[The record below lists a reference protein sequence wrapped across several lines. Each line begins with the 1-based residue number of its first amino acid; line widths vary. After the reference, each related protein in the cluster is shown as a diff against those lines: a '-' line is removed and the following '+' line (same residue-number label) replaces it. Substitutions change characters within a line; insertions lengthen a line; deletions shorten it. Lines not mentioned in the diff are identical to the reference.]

1 MSVIFPTPSVK
12 KQTHNFLSMEKRDA
26 ASRRQKFL
34 TSKQAGMTLVE
45 IMISLLIGAI
55 LLGGVLQIFLS
66 TKQTYRMQEG
76 ISRLQE
82 NARFAMEFLTR
93 DLRMAGL
100 MGCLSR
106 QQASITNN
114 LNPSGTGYDPQIHNF
129 QQNIAGTNGTAGAN
143 AALDQPDS
151 ITLQGAL
158 GTGLTIQPPF
168 GPQAS
173 AVLKVASDNGLKQG
187 DIILVSDCSKG
198 DIFQISNANPDSSG
212 NLVHNTG
219 NVTEPGNFNPS
230 NPGCP
235 GMNAH
240 CLSKVY
246 NNEAQI
252 YQVSTF
258 TYSIQ
263 NGANGEPALWLSTAL
278 GSSTTNTELVENIEN
293 MQILYGEDANSDGA
307 PDYYVPAGTAGLN
320 MTQVVS
326 VRVSILASTE
336 NGLSSTPLAYT
347 YNGGTTTF
355 KWTAPTQSDRRIR
368 RVFTSTIAIR
378 NRLP

>member
-1 MSVIFPTPSVK
+1 MSVFFPTPSVK
-12 KQTHNFLSMEKRDA
+12 KQNHDFLSIEKRDA
-26 ASRRQKFL
+26 ASRQQKFP

-55 LLGGVLQIFLS
+55 LLGGILQIFLN

-82 NARFAMEFLTR
+82 NARFAMDFLSR

-100 MGCLSR
+100 MGCLSN
-106 QQASITNN
+106 QMTSITNN
-114 LNPSGTGYDPQIHNF
+114 LNPSGTGYDPLLHAF
-129 QQNIAGTNGTAGAN
+129 QQNIAGTNGTAGTS

-151 ITLQGAL
+151 ITLQGTF
-158 GTGLTIQPPF
+158 GSGLTIESPF

-173 AVLKVASDNGLKQG
+173 ANIKVPSGNGLSQG
-187 DIILVSDCSKG
+187 DIVLVSDCTQG
-198 DIFQISNANPDSSG
+198 DIFQITNANPNTSG
-212 NLVHNTG
+212 TLVHNTG
-219 NVTEPGNFNPS
+219 NATNPGNSNVS

-235 GMNAH
+235 GANKH

-246 NNEAQI
+246 DDQAQI
-252 YQVSTF
+252 YRISTL

-263 NGANGEPALWLSTAL
+263 NGANGEPALWQTLTQGATTTA
-278 GSSTTNTELVENIEN
+278 NELVENIEN
-293 MQILYGEDANSDGA
+293 MQILYGEDANGDGT
-307 PDYYVPAGTAGLN
+307 PEYYVPAGTAGLN
-320 MTQVVS
+320 MNQVVS

-336 NGLSSTPLAYT
+336 NNLSSTPLTYT
-347 YNGGTTTF
+347 YNGANTTF
-355 KWTAPTQSDRRIR
+355 KWTTPTQSDRRIR
-368 RVFTSTIAIR
+368 RVFTSTIALR